1 MTIKDIARLSK
12 VSMTTV
18 SRVINNEKVSRELKE
33 KILKVIVRYE
43 YRPDPYAQYLGRRN
57 NAKIT
62 AKPGSVSK
70 KVGV

>member
-1 MTIKDIARLSK
+1 MTIKDIARLSR

-18 SRVINNEKVSRELKE
+18 SRVINNEKVSRERKE
-33 KILKVIVRYE
+33 KILKIIQRYE
-43 YRPDPYAQYLGRRN
+43 YQPDPYAQYLGRRN

-62 AKPGSVSK
+62 RKTGSASK